1 MKFTIVC
8 RDCSRLTTDQ
18 SLYHC
23 PHCGGTLDF
32 ELEIASRAEELKAVL
47 MNAHAFWDYAPFFP
61 VLAESK
67 VTMGEGNTALI
78 AAQRL
83 QEKLGVRR
91 LFLKNET
98 ANPLDRLG
106 SLHESIIHQGTGA
119 RGSRWPWD
127 PRATQEPLCCLR
139 LVPRCRVSFLYRV
152 DTLGAWL

>member
-91 LFLKNET
+91 KFLKNEP
-98 ANPLDRLG
+98 ANPTG
-106 SLHESIIHQGTGA
+106 S
-119 RGSRWPWD
+119 
-127 PRATQEPLCCLR
+127 
-139 LVPRCRVSFLYRV
+139 
-152 DTLGAWL
+152 